1 MEMPG
6 NIFSWGSSGLCDN
19 KWPKI
24 THYEEDS
31 IDLCHHSLADLLK
44 TKIYNANGNK
54 VLYKTFPW
62 TLEHVFLI
70 KQVFQWGFKYEF
82 CSCLQENGPCRLI
95 CLNTWCP
102 VNGTVLEGLGGV
114 ALGEACL
121 WEWAVNFQKLTL
133 FPVICL
139 YVPPACG

>member
-6 NIFSWGSSGLCDN
+6 NIFRWGSSGLCDY

-54 VLYKTFPW
+54 VLYKTFLW

-70 KQVFQWGFKYEF
+70 KQVFSEV
-82 CSCLQENGPCRLI
+82 
-95 CLNTWCP
+95 LNI
-102 VNGTVLEGLGGV
+102 
-114 ALGEACL
+114 
-121 WEWAVNFQKLTL
+121 NFSSLK
-133 FPVICL
+133 
-139 YVPPACG
+139 